1 MCKGWG
7 LNGGE
12 PRLQAAAAVIVPP
25 ASAVPGLFLE
35 MRPCSGMIW
44 RPELGGGPRAT
55 RQTQRATGTGAAAIE
70 LRVGRKPGARTASIR
85 FCCVW
90 KSFRCSDPKLWPP
103 MRNGLQ
109 GCQRSGLIAH
119 GQGLPLVS
127 AGYVC
132 MRPTPGVV
140 AAWTLCAWPL

>member
-44 RPELGGGPRAT
+44 RPELGGG
-55 RQTQRATGTGAAAIE
+55 ATGHEADTEGHWH
-70 LRVGRKPGARTASIR
+70 RRR
-85 FCCVW
+85 
-90 KSFRCSDPKLWPP
+90 
-103 MRNGLQ
+103 RN
-109 GCQRSGLIAH
+109 
-119 GQGLPLVS
+119 
-127 AGYVC
+127 
-132 MRPTPGVV
+132 
-140 AAWTLCAWPL
+140 